1 MRVGIV
7 YQRLET
13 GGPRSMTL
21 IRLSL
26 KSYLYVT
33 AAGIVT
39 GPNYEDVSQWTSE
52 FIPLPKGSSVTITT

>member
-1 MRVGIV
+1 
-7 YQRLET
+7 
-13 GGPRSMTL
+13 MTL